1 MNSVYEK
8 EYSTKFSVC
17 QHFFW
22 CLCYNLSEVMK
33 MVHLTKRLR
42 DLREDH
48 DLTQEEVAKIVG
60 NSKQRYGEWER
71 GEHRP
76 SIDAIITLAEFYKVS
91 TDYILGLTNDPRRN

>member
-1 MNSVYEK
+1 
-8 EYSTKFSVC
+8 
-17 QHFFW
+17 
-22 CLCYNLSEVMK
+22 

-48 DLTQEEVAKIVG
+48 DMTQEAVANYLG

-76 SIDAIITLAEFYKVS
+76 SLDAIIKLSELYHVS
-91 TDYILGLTNDPRRN
+91 TDYILGLTNNPTHKT